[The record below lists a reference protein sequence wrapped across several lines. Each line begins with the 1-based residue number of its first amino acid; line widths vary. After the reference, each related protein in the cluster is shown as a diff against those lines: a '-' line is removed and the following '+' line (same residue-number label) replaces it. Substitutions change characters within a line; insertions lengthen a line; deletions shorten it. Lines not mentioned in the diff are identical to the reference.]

1 MFDITDPAFM
11 GYIFECEEKEAEK
24 KRRKEYEQY
33 LQNNI
38 KEKEEDDE

>member
-24 KRRKEYEQY
+24 RRKEY
-33 LQNNI
+33 L
-38 KEKEEDDE
+38 EEDNEDDNNSES

>member
-11 GYIFECEEKEAEK
+11 GFIFECEEKKAE